1 MSSALVRFFSR
12 GALQAAV
19 AFPQKGYAVPSAV
32 CAYLEQP
39 PAGGAAAAA
48 PFLSSAAPLEPVEVR
63 GPAADEKAFD
73 IRLDV
78 LYGAPP
84 ALEIVQF
91 EWINDTPVF
100 RGDLRGFRRHVEKGF
115 GQC

>member
-19 AFPQKGYAVPSAV
+19 AFPQKGYAVPNAV
-32 CAYLEQP
+32 CAHLEQGP
-39 PAGGAAAAA
+39 SGA
-48 PFLSSAAPLEPVEVR
+48 PFLSLAAPLGPVEVS

-78 LYGAPP
+78 LYAPP

-91 EWINDTPVF
+91 EWTNDTPVF